1 MIHES
6 KDFSEDMSQSSNTRN
21 RPICIKAVPP
31 VKKVHFLETRFFQSG
46 YGCHAVGLVKQNGA
60 CLPSLPPKSTENSPD
75 EPSENNDCNCTNM
88 ARTTLV
94 LRISKITKE
103 ITISDFLEERSFGKF
118 IGSCSSIS
126 TQQDSNISCV
136 DYFRINVCH
145 TGILKQT
152 SSLISSSRI
161 EGSLSNWLLFL
172 KKCSSCYTRQ
182 EVDPR
187 QGILVNFLAE
197 CFSEG
202 NKCFTIG
209 CFRLS
214 ILAYHAHT
222 GRKPLGQHPLVY
234 SLMTKIFNNLLPK
247 QRHLFEFY

>member
-1 MIHES
+1 
-6 KDFSEDMSQSSNTRN
+6 MSQSSNTRN

-46 YGCHAVGLVKQNGA
+46 YGCYAVGLVKQNGA
-60 CLPSLPPKSTENSPD
+60 CLAAHPPH

-161 EGSLSNWLLFL
+161 EGFLSNCLLFL
-172 KKCSSCYTRQ
+172 KKCSRCYTRQ

-187 QGILVNFLAE
+187 QGILVNFLAD

-202 NKCFTIG
+202 NKYFTIG

-234 SLMTKIFNNLLPK
+234 SLMTKIFNKLPPK